1 MQKNGLPA
9 EKIYLPDGTELRLC
23 KGIVSRTGNRKLYCS
38 KAGLFYSLSTRG
50 LNPNKPYVTKN
61 FRRKPNVH
69 SNYPRMCGWVGNPH
83 CHILVAI
90 AWIGPG
96 TSSRQTGGVAS
107 AEKGER
113 WEVDHINGIVSDNR
127 ASNLQWVTPAENRK
141 RAVILRAR
149 RMIARQDNDPS
160 KDPKNMKPEELLALF
175 NAYNVA
181 GDVYEG
187 E

>member
-1 MQKNGLPA
+1 MQKNVLPP

-69 SNYPRMCGWVGNPH
+69 SNYPRLCGWVGNPN

-96 TSSRQTGGVAS
+96 TSSRQTGWRSQLTFGFEKGRWSGRPNRPRSPEKSLRKVLSEQFLCFYQFMFSKKRSASAKSLQSSAGVA
-107 AEKGER
+107 E
-113 WEVDHINGIVSDNR
+113 
-127 ASNLQWVTPAENRK
+127 
-141 RAVILRAR
+141 
-149 RMIARQDNDPS
+149 
-160 KDPKNMKPEELLALF
+160 
-175 NAYNVA
+175 
-181 GDVYEG
+181 
-187 E
+187 

>member
-1 MQKNGLPA
+1 MQNNSLLPL
-9 EKIYLPDGTELRLC
+9 EIIYLPDGTELRLC

-90 AWIGPG
+90 AWVGPRRCNHECHHLNG
-96 TSSRQTGGVAS
+96 
-107 AEKGER
+107 
-113 WEVDHINGIVSDNR
+113 DHTDNR
-127 ASNLQWVTPAENRK
+127 ASNLIWLSPEAHRRFDAALRQGL
-141 RAVILRAR
+141 ILERDLR
-149 RMIARQDNDPS
+149 STDEIMQ
-160 KDPKNMKPEELLALF
+160 
-175 NAYNVA
+175 
-181 GDVYEG
+181 YEMTHHM
-187 E
+187 EC

>member
-1 MQKNGLPA
+1 MQNNVLPA

-69 SNYPRMCGWVGNPH
+69 SNYPRMCGWVGNPP

-90 AWIGPG
+90 AWIGP
-96 TSSRQTGGVAS
+96 RRCNH
-107 AEKGER
+107 EC
-113 WEVDHINGIVSDNR
+113 HHLNGNHTDNR
-127 ASNLQWVTPAENRK
+127 ASNLIWLSPEAHR
-141 RAVILRAR
+141 RFDAALRHGLVLE
-149 RMIARQDNDPS
+149 RQDPDAS
-160 KDPKNMKPEELLALF
+160 ME
-175 NAYNVA
+175 
-181 GDVYEG
+181 YEMTHHM
-187 E
+187 EC

>member
-1 MQKNGLPA
+1 MQKNVLPA

-90 AWIGPG
+90 AWIGP
-96 TSSRQTGGVAS
+96 RRCNH
-107 AEKGER
+107 EC
-113 WEVDHINGIVSDNR
+113 HHLNGDNTDNR
-127 ASNLQWVTPAENRK
+127 ASNLIWLSHEAHLRFDAALRQGL
-141 RAVILRAR
+141 ILE
-149 RMIARQDNDPS
+149 RQDPDAR
-160 KDPKNMKPEELLALF
+160 ME
-175 NAYNVA
+175 
-181 GDVYEG
+181 YEMTHHA
-187 E
+187 EF